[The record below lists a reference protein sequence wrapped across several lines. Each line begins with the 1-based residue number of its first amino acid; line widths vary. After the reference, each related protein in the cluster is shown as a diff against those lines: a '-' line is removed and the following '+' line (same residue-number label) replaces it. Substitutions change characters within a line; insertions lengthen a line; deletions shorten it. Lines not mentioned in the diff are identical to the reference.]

1 MRFLSLAIFLA
12 ILLCGVL
19 DGLAQSATR
28 STTSGVEFPT
38 WSPNRT
44 EDVELTR
51 ASQSL
56 QLDPNL
62 ISPIQSPVNDQIT
75 LVLNETTLEE
85 AIDQLK
91 LESGQDIRIGDA
103 SLSLKTIDV
112 RIKRKRL
119 GEILEILAS
128 QVGGYSEFDSSRS
141 CLLYTSPSPR
151 DRTRS
156 RMPSSA

>member
-85 AIDQLK
+85 AID
-91 LESGQDIRIGDA
+91 
-103 SLSLKTIDV
+103 
-112 RIKRKRL
+112 
-119 GEILEILAS
+119 
-128 QVGGYSEFDSSRS
+128 
-141 CLLYTSPSPR
+141 
-151 DRTRS
+151 
-156 RMPSSA
+156 